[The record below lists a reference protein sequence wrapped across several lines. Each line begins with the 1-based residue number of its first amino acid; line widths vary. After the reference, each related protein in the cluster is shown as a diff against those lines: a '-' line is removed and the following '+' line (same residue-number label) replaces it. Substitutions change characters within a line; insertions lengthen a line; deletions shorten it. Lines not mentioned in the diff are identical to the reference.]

1 MKLTS
6 WIAQNILRAR
16 KVPTLL
22 FKDELEDDFD
32 DQVTMVNQEHNFG
45 GGRFDLDKN
54 VGTIKMRISIFLGKN
69 DLDAYL
75 EWERKVDLIFECH
88 NYSKDKKVKLAII
101 EVREYVI
108 LWWDQLTTSTRK
120 NGE

>member
-1 MKLTS
+1 M
-6 WIAQNILRAR
+6 I
-16 KVPTLL
+16 
-22 FKDELEDDFD
+22 
-32 DQVTMVNQEHNFG
+32 NQEHNFG

-101 EVREYVI
+101 EVSEYVI
-108 LWWDQLTTSTRK
+108 VWWDQLTTSTRK